1 MLDGF
6 IFVDKEKG
14 VTTRS
19 IDNYFQKKFHT
30 KKVGHLGTLDPFATG
45 LVLIALNKGTKALT
59 FLNESKKTYIAR
71 LVLGKTTSSLDNETP
86 IIKTVPTKL
95 FSNEEISKAV
105 SSLTDIKTQV
115 PPMYSALK
123 VNGTP
128 LYELAR
134 KGEEIERKERE
145 VTIFESRLVS
155 YSFPYVDFLVKVS
168 KGTYIRSLGEEL
180 AKRLNT
186 VGYLDKL
193 RRIEVDD
200 FSLIKAKRKEDIEE
214 KDIVSVSNIL
224 SFLPYIEVDSKT
236 KEDIKNGKKI
246 KIDREEPTLLI
257 KFEDEALAIYKKGED
272 GFYSS
277 LRGLF

>member
-14 VTTRS
+14 ATTRS

-30 KKVGHLGTLDPFATG
+30 RKVGHLGTLDPFATG
-45 LVLIALNKGTKALT
+45 LVLVALNKGTKALT

-86 IIKTVPTKL
+86 VIKTLPTRL
-95 FSNEEISKAV
+95 FSKEEVMEAI

-115 PPMYSALK
+115 PPMFSAIK
-123 VNGTP
+123 VNGIP

-134 KGEEIERKERE
+134 KGEEIERKERK
-145 VTIFESRLVS
+145 VTIFESKLIS

-168 KGTYIRSLGEEL
+168 KGTYIRSLGEVL

-200 FSLIKAKRKEDIEE
+200 FSLIKAKRKEDISE
-214 KDIVSVSNIL
+214 KDIIDVASIL
-224 SFLPYIEVDSKT
+224 SFMPYLEVDLKT
-236 KEDIKNGKKI
+236 RDDIKNGKKI
-246 KIDREEPTLLI
+246 KLDRNEEKILI
-257 KFEDEALAIYKKGED
+257 KYEDEALAIYERRED
-272 GFYSS
+272 GYYHC

>member
-19 IDNYFQKKFHT
+19 IDNYFQRKFHT

-45 LVLIALNKGTKALT
+45 LVLVALNKGTKALT
-59 FLNESKKTYIAR
+59 FLNDSKKTYIAR

-86 IIKTVPTKL
+86 IIKSVPTKL
-95 FSNEEISKAV
+95 FSKEEINKAV
-105 SSLTDIKTQV
+105 SSLTDIKSQV

-123 VNGTP
+123 VNGIP

-145 VTIFESRLVS
+145 VTIFESNLVS
-155 YSFPYVDFLVKVS
+155 YCFPYVDFLVKVS

-200 FSLIKAKRKEDIEE
+200 FSLINAKRKEDIEE
-214 KDIVSVSNIL
+214 KDIVSVSSVL
-224 SFLPYIEVDSKT
+224 SFLPYLEVDSKI

-246 KIDREEPTLLI
+246 KLDREEPTLLI
-257 KFEDEALAIYKKGED
+257 KYEDEALAIYKKGGD
-272 GFYSS
+272 GCYSS

>member
-14 VTTRS
+14 ATTRS

-30 KKVGHLGTLDPFATG
+30 RKVGHLGTLDPFATG
-45 LVLIALNKGTKALT
+45 LVLVALNKGTKALT
-59 FLNESKKTYIAR
+59 FLNESRKTYIAR

-86 IIKTVPTKL
+86 VIKTLPTRL
-95 FSNEEISKAV
+95 FSKEEVMEAI

-115 PPMYSALK
+115 PPMFSAIK

-145 VTIFESRLVS
+145 VTIFESKLIS

-168 KGTYIRSLGEEL
+168 KGTYIRSLGEVL

-200 FSLIKAKRKEDIEE
+200 FSLIKAKRKEDISE
-214 KDIVSVSNIL
+214 KDIIDVASIL
-224 SFLPYIEVDSKT
+224 SFMPYLEVDLKT
-236 KEDIKNGKKI
+236 RDDIKNGKKI
-246 KIDREEPTLLI
+246 KLDRNEEKILI
-257 KFEDEALAIYKKGED
+257 KYEDEALAIYERRED
-272 GFYSS
+272 GYYHC